1 MIAASSLTDAPIG
14 ETDNIILSAIGRA
27 SNTDEVREN
36 GLLVEIGKTPIL
48 AEVIEA
54 ELEIEC
60 ATENMLVCGITAEGY
75 YTGTIPS
82 TYEDGKLKFKIGD
95 KFPSIYYHIVKF

>member
-1 MIAASSLTDAPIG
+1 MIITAV
-14 ETDNIILSAIGRA
+14 GRV

-36 GLLVEIGKTPIL
+36 GLLVDIGRTPIM

-54 ELEIEC
+54 DVEIEC
-60 ATENMLVCGITAEGY
+60 STDNMLVCGITAEGY
-75 YTGTIPS
+75 YTGTVPS
-82 TYEDGKLKFKIGD
+82 TYEDGKIKFKIGD